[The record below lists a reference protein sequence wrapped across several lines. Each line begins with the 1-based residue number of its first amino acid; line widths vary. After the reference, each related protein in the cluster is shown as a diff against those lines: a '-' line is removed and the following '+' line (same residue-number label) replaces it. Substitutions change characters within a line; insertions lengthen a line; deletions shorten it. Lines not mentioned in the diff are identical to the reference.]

1 MEYAIVD
8 IETTGGHAAG
18 NGITEIAICIHDG
31 IRVRSTYETLV
42 NPQANIPLYI
52 TALTGISNEMVANA
66 PTFSEIADRI
76 YQLLEGRI
84 FVAHNVN
91 FDYSFVKHHL
101 SFCGYNW
108 NAPKLCTVRLS
119 RKVLPGFTSYSLGKL
134 CHQLNISITNRH
146 RAGGDANAT
155 SILFSMLLEKGYDTI
170 QAMLKRASK
179 EQALPPNLPKE
190 NFERLPLTPGVYY
203 FKDQKGKVVYVGK
216 AKNIKKRVSAHFS
229 GQNPN
234 PQRQNFMRSIHDI
247 DFVSCGTE
255 LMAFLLE
262 AVEIKRLWPE
272 NNRALKRFEPKYGL
286 YIYEDQKGYMRL
298 AINKHQRFQQ
308 AIYSFGNI
316 SDAYNLVNKLIQDH
330 QLCPKL
336 SGIQRVQGACLNHIN
351 GSCLGACIGEEGRD
365 AYNERIYT
373 ALDNLEQRL
382 PSFVLLDKGRTEDEQ
397 SCIWVEKGKLYGM
410 GYIAY
415 ESDINRPEEMKDTL
429 TPYPSNDYMMHLI
442 MSYANQHPKL
452 IHRLVEGGVVE

>member
-18 NGITEIAICIHDG
+18 HGITEIAICIHDG
-31 IRVRSTYETLV
+31 AGICHRYETLV
-42 NPQANIPLYI
+42 NPQAHIPLHI
-52 TALTGISNEMVANA
+52 SALTGISNEMVADA
-66 PTFSEIADRI
+66 PTFAEIAATV

-91 FDYSFVKHHL
+91 FDYSFIKHHL
-101 SFCGYNW
+101 AFCGYSW

-119 RKVLPGFTSYSLGKL
+119 RKVLPGFASYSLGKL
-134 CHQLNISITNRH
+134 CQQLNISITNRH
-146 RAGGDANAT
+146 RAGGDATAT
-155 SILFSMLLEKGYDTI
+155 GILFSLLLEKGPDAI
-170 QAMLKRASK
+170 QAMLKKASK

-190 NFERLPLTPGVYY
+190 NFERLPQTPGVYY

-234 PQRQNFMRSIHDI
+234 PQRQNFMRSIYDI

-255 LMAFLLE
+255 LIAFLLE

-286 YIYEDQKGYMRL
+286 YSYEDQKGYIRL
-298 AINKHQRFQQ
+298 AIDKHQRFQQ
-308 AIYSFGNI
+308 AICSFGNVI
-316 SDAYNLVNKLIQDH
+316 EAYNLVNRLIQEH
-330 QLCPKL
+330 RLCPKL
-336 SGIQRVQGACLNHIN
+336 NGIQKVQGACLNHIN
-351 GSCLGACIGEEGRD
+351 GGCLGACIGEENKD
-365 AYNERIYT
+365 NYNERMYT
-373 ALDNLEQRL
+373 ALDNLAKML
-382 PSFVLLDKGRTEDEQ
+382 PSFIILDKGRTEDEQ
-397 SCIWVEKGKLYGM
+397 SCIWVEKGKLFGI

-415 ESDINRPEEMKDTL
+415 ESDINHPEEIKDTL
-429 TPYPSNDYMMHLI
+429 TRYPSNDYMMHLI

-452 IHRLVEGGVVE
+452 IHRLMEGEVVE

>member
-31 IRVRSTYETLV
+31 TRVRSTYETLV

-66 PTFSEIADRI
+66 PTFSAIADRI

-134 CHQLNISITNRH
+134 CQQLNISITNRH

-203 FKDQKGKVVYVGK
+203 FKDQKGRVVYVGK

-452 IHRLVEGGVVE
+452 IHRLVEGRVVE